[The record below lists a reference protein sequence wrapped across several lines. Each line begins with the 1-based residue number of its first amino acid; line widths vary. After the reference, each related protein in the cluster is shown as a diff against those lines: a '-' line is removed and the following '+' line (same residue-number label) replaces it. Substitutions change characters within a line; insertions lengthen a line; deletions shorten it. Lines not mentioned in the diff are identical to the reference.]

1 MKRRTI
7 FAAMAAVVA
16 LTGCSSQGA
25 GSADSST
32 ALGVVSNEET
42 EIARVTGEVPQADT
56 SQPPSLGVQYSG
68 DGLAAMAL
76 MTLGNYSWDNN
87 GEMVNACG
95 ASPVQCALNGNIT
108 AKVDLD
114 LVSDGEPKVN
124 LYSGAEITSVT
135 LFPMDGSENTA
146 LEYTADGVISFP
158 DSVMS
163 GVVDVAVKFPQGD
176 AEYFFLVGRSQ
187 TDPSEPPELRVYSG
201 DIGFAMTRGGYEWTE
216 TTENGSATVTVDC
229 PSPWQMYE
237 NGNLRPQL
245 SALPGEAFSIMLPE
259 NSGIKSAVYYTAEDE
274 SHPLE
279 VKNNRITM
287 PQDSVNSPVCVT
299 VEMPAGTCDYVFSV
313 NIGEEGSTS
322 GYVPDLPPQLT
333 ADHGGSEYYLQQF
346 NYEWTAADGSK
357 KDTSTVDM
365 LSPWDAMSGSMLA
378 QINAQ
383 PGSEIMINLPD
394 GAEITDAEY
403 QTSVDESWT
412 MEYSGNTLTAP
423 EERTV
428 SVCIIKVEMPQ
439 GWCDYAFAVNT
450 GDVGEEIME

>member
-68 DGLAAMAL
+68 DGLSAMAL

-176 AEYFFLVGRSQ
+176 AEYFFLVSRSQ
-187 TDPSEPPELRVYSG
+187 TDPSEPPELRVYTG

-216 TTENGSATVTVDC
+216 TTENGAAIVTVDC

-245 SALPGEAFSIMLPE
+245 TALPGEAFSIMLPE
-259 NSGIKSAVYYTAEDE
+259 NSSIRSAVYYTAEDE
-274 SHPLE
+274 SHTLE
-279 VKNNRITM
+279 VKGGKVTM
-287 PQDSVNSPVCVT
+287 PQDSVRVPVCVT
-299 VEMPAGTCDYVFSV
+299 VEMPSGTCDYVFSV

-333 ADHGGSEYYLQQF
+333 ADYGGSEYYLQQF

-383 PGSEIMINLPD
+383 PGSKITINLPD
-394 GAEITDAEY
+394 GVEITDAEY

>member
-1 MKRRTI
+1 MKRKTI

-32 ALGVVSNEET
+32 SLGVVSNEET

-176 AEYFFLVGRSQ
+176 AEYYFLVERSQ

-201 DIGFAMTRGGYEWTE
+201 DISFAMTRGGYEWTE
-216 TTENGSATVTVDC
+216 TTENGAATVTVDC

-245 SALPGEAFSIMLPE
+245 TALPGETFSIMLPE

-274 SHPLE
+274 SHTLE
-279 VKNNRITM
+279 VKGGKVTM
-287 PQDSVNSPVCVT
+287 PQDSVRVPVCVT

-313 NIGEEGSTS
+313 QTGEEANTGAYS
-322 GYVPDLPPQLT
+322 PELPPQLT
-333 ADHGGSEYYLQQF
+333 AYYGDGEYAMKQF
-346 NYEWTAADGSK
+346 NYKWTSADGMEYSTAAA
-357 KDTSTVDM
+357 DM
-365 LSPWDAMSGSMLA
+365 MSPWNAKDELA
-378 QINAQ
+378 HINAE
-383 PGSEIMINLPD
+383 PGSTITIDLPENS
-394 GAEITDAEY
+394 GITDAEY
-403 QTSVDESWT
+403 QTSSDELWT
-412 MEYSGNTLTAP
+412 MEFTAGALTAP
-423 EERTV
+423 EERTEA
-428 SVCIIKVEMPQ
+428 VCTIRVEMPQ